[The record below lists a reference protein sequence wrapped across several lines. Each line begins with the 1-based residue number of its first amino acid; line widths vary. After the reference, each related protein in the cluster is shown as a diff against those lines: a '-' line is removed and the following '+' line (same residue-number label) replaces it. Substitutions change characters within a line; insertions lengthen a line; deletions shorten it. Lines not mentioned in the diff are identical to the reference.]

1 MSEFSVR
8 RPVTILML
16 SLGLI
21 VLGFISAD
29 RIQLRLL
36 PPISTPEFSIMTIY
50 KGATP
55 KEVESKVTTPIEK
68 AVSTEA
74 GLYRM
79 ESFSESGRS
88 EIRLKFSSDINIL
101 ETISNIRDKIV
112 SVGLDDTVSR
122 PKILRFNP
130 NAMPVLRASFTSDE
144 KSGLNPF
151 QLAEFIQDN
160 LLKKIETID
169 DAQNLQESPKRN
181 FC

>member
-8 RPVTILML
+8 RPVTILMI

-21 VLGFISAD
+21 VLGIISAD

-36 PPISTPEFSIMTIY
+36 PPISTPEFSIMTKY

-55 KEVESKVTTPIEK
+55 KEVEKKITTPIEK

-88 EIRLKFSSDINIL
+88 DIRLKLSTNSTLSINIL
-101 ETISNIRDKIV
+101 
-112 SVGLDDTVSR
+112 
-122 PKILRFNP
+122 
-130 NAMPVLRASFTSDE
+130 
-144 KSGLNPF
+144 
-151 QLAEFIQDN
+151 
-160 LLKKIETID
+160 
-169 DAQNLQESPKRN
+169 RN
-181 FC
+181 

>member
-36 PPISTPEFSIMTIY
+36 PPISPEFSIMTIY

-74 GLYRM
+74 GFI
-79 ESFSESGRS
+79 EW
-88 EIRLKFSSDINIL
+88 
-101 ETISNIRDKIV
+101 
-112 SVGLDDTVSR
+112 
-122 PKILRFNP
+122 
-130 NAMPVLRASFTSDE
+130 
-144 KSGLNPF
+144 NPF
-151 QLAEFIQDN
+151 R
-160 LLKKIETID
+160 KWKI
-169 DAQNLQESPKRN
+169 
-181 FC
+181 